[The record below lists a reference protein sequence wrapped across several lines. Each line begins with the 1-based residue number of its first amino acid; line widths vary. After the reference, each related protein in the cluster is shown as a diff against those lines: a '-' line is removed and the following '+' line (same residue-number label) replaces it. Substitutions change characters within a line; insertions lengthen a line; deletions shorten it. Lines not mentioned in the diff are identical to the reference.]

1 MVGGEEAD
9 RLVVMAALGVDVAQ
23 ALRDVVVEDL
33 GVVLLDDA
41 LEGGDRIIIDAVCR
55 GITLDTMKVRD
66 LSNDVLKNDTE
77 IANWNVFREETLKT
91 TLSRW
96 CKRTFGLNFQEYY
109 KKNGGMAMKI
119 SLRKNQLKLSEKS
132 AAMAIFLGKNYLGQ
146 TDKYEQGVE
155 LIEDLTPLA
164 ELLNEPDEND

>member
-1 MVGGEEAD
+1 MAGRPVKEIDKEEFVNLVGMGCTQEEICWWF
-9 RLVVMAALGVDVAQ
+9 
-23 ALRDVVVEDL
+23 RDDT
-33 GVVLLDDA
+33 GKKA
-41 LEGGDRIIIDAVCR
+41 NID
-55 GITLDTMKVRD
+55 
-66 LSNDVLKNDTE
+66 
-77 IANWNVFREETLKT
+77 

-96 CKRTFGLNFQEYY
+96 CKRTFGLNFQDYY

-155 LIEDLTPLA
+155 FIEDLTPLA
-164 ELLNEPDEND
+164 ELLNEPDEDD

>member
-1 MVGGEEAD
+1 MAGRPVKEFDKKEFVNLVGMGCTQEEICWWF
-9 RLVVMAALGVDVAQ
+9 
-23 ALRDVVVEDL
+23 RDDT
-33 GVVLLDDA
+33 GKKA
-41 LEGGDRIIIDAVCR
+41 NID
-55 GITLDTMKVRD
+55 
-66 LSNDVLKNDTE
+66 
-77 IANWNVFREETLKT
+77 

-96 CKRTFGLNFQEYY
+96 CKRTFGLNFQDYY

-155 LIEDLTPLA
+155 IIEDLTPLA
-164 ELLNEPDEND
+164 ELLNEPDEDD

>member
-1 MVGGEEAD
+1 MAGRPVKEFDKKDFVNLVGMGCMQEEICWWF
-9 RLVVMAALGVDVAQ
+9 
-23 ALRDVVVEDL
+23 RDDT
-33 GVVLLDDA
+33 GKKA
-41 LEGGDRIIIDAVCR
+41 NID
-55 GITLDTMKVRD
+55 
-66 LSNDVLKNDTE
+66 
-77 IANWNVFREETLKT
+77 

-96 CKRTFGLNFQEYY
+96 CKRTFGLNFQDYY

-155 LIEDLTPLA
+155 FIEDLTPLA
-164 ELLNEPDEND
+164 ELLNEPDEDD

>member
-1 MVGGEEAD
+1 MAGRPVKEFDKKEFVNLVGMGCTQEEICWWF
-9 RLVVMAALGVDVAQ
+9 
-23 ALRDVVVEDL
+23 RDDT
-33 GVVLLDDA
+33 GKKA
-41 LEGGDRIIIDAVCR
+41 NID
-55 GITLDTMKVRD
+55 
-66 LSNDVLKNDTE
+66 
-77 IANWNVFREETLKT
+77 

-96 CKRTFGLNFQEYY
+96 CKRTFGLNFQDYY

-132 AAMAIFLGKNYLGQ
+132 AVMAIFLGKNYLGQ

-164 ELLNEPDEND
+164 ELLNEPDEDD

>member
-1 MVGGEEAD
+1 MAGRPVKEFDKKEFVNLVGMGCTQEEICWWF
-9 RLVVMAALGVDVAQ
+9 
-23 ALRDVVVEDL
+23 RDDT
-33 GVVLLDDA
+33 GKKA
-41 LEGGDRIIIDAVCR
+41 NID
-55 GITLDTMKVRD
+55 
-66 LSNDVLKNDTE
+66 
-77 IANWNVFREETLKT
+77 

-155 LIEDLTPLA
+155 FIEDLTPLA
-164 ELLNEPDEND
+164 DMLNANEADD